1 MPPAREPG
9 EKLSHFVGKFMKSKH
24 DKKKWPKRKQR
35 LAVGFA
41 EAREGARRG

>member
-1 MPPAREPG
+1 MPKRTPG
-9 EKLSHFVGKFMKSKH
+9 ESLNEFLGKFMKSKH